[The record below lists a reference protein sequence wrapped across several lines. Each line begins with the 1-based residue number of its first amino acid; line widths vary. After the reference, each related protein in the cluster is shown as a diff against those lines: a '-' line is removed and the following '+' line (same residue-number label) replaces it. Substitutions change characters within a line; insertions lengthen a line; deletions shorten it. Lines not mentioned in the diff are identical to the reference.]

1 MALKTLEEIN
11 RGYILER
18 LSGYSDNSDESTKP
32 ISLTSFETEFTEA
45 DEPAPAEESAA
56 QANDK
61 KRGTSAIISDILFYI
76 TITMVLFS
84 ALASG
89 SGETPRVMMG
99 YSYLSVLSSSMQDE
113 IPKGSLILVK
123 QIDPQALQEGD
134 NITYMRDRSTS
145 VTHKI
150 IGIYEN
156 YQNSGAR
163 GFQTKGVNNSSPDE
177 DIVYESNV
185 VGKVILAVPAMGAAI
200 SWLGANIYIVFII
213 FGLCMILSFCVRGL
227 FVNPEGKQ
235 EHKKLRF
242 GKAAVTEILSDA
254 RTKYK
259 EIAAF
264 LNKIYQRRWRE
275 WLDGISRKRNC
286 G

>member
-18 LSGYSDNSDESTKP
+18 LSGYSDDSDESIKP
-32 ISLTSFETEFTEA
+32 INLTSFETEFTEA

-99 YSYLSVLSSSMQDE
+99 YSYLSVFSSSMQDE

-123 QIDPQALQEGD
+123 QTDPQALQEGD

-163 GFQTKGVNNSSPDE
+163 GFQTKGVNNSAPDQ
-177 DIVYESNV
+177 DIVPAANV
-185 VGKVILAVPAMGAAI
+185 VGKAVFHVPVLGSAALYIKDHILLLSVILVGIGGLLALLFITLRWMMKPDRPAVMTP
-200 SWLGANIYIVFII
+200 V
-213 FGLCMILSFCVRGL
+213 
-227 FVNPEGKQ
+227 Q
-235 EHKKLRF
+235 
-242 GKAAVTEILSDA
+242 
-254 RTKYK
+254 
-259 EIAAF
+259 
-264 LNKIYQRRWRE
+264 
-275 WLDGISRKRNC
+275 
-286 G
+286 